1 MARIL
6 KKPGYIFAFPTENG
20 EHGYCQWLPHLARV
34 FRVSTTDDLTLE
46 QILELPE
53 AFAVMIFGDTPG
65 RYGWQK
71 IGSGPYPPQYEE
83 RPWFAKQ
90 DSITGRISRY
100 RAGVEEPATYEEVR
114 DLETVAAWA
123 HPHVVERLLALL
135 SGRESSFLQS
145 VRIKPT
151 KAQQVSGGNGG
162 QRL

>member
-6 KKPGYIFAFPTENG
+6 KKPGSVFAFPTEKG

-34 FRVSTTDDLTLE
+34 FRVSTTDQLSLE

-71 IGSGPYPPQYEE
+71 IGSGPYPQQYEE
-83 RPWFAKQ
+83 RSWFAKQ
-90 DSITGRISRY
+90 DIITGKITRY
-100 RAGVEEPATYEEVR
+100 RAGLEEPATYEEVR

-123 HPHVVERLLALL
+123 HPHIVERLMALL
-135 SGRESSFLQS
+135 RGEESSFLHS

-151 KAQQVSGGNGG
+151 EAQQAGAQNP
-162 QRL
+162 